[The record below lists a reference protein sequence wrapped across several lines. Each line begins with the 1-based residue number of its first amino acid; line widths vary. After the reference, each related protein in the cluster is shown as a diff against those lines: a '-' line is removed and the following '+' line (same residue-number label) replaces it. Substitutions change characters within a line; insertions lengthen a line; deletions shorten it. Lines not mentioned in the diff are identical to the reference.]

1 MDLKIV
7 SVLLFDDFETLDAM
21 GPVEVFGCLSG
32 CQLRF
37 ISRYGGE
44 VTSSQRVV
52 VKTERAVIS
61 PSEAILIPGGQGTR
75 PLSQDADYLS
85 WLQTQAN
92 AAALCMTVC
101 TGSALLACTPLLDGI
116 HATSNKRAFT
126 WITSLNNRVHWQ
138 PSARWVRDGKFYTSS
153 GISAG
158 IDMALQVVADY
169 RGREQAQDIVRRME
183 YVWNDDADNDPFAVS
198 DEKQSG
204 FTL

>member
-138 PSARWVRDGKFYTSS
+138 PAGSGMANFTPHPALVRVSTWRCRWWLITV
-153 GISAG
+153 
-158 IDMALQVVADY
+158 
-169 RGREQAQDIVRRME
+169 
-183 YVWNDDADNDPFAVS
+183 AVS
-198 DEKQSG
+198 RRRILSDGWSMSG
-204 FTL
+204 MTMRITIRLR